1 MQVRQEAAEAVQA
14 VSGLKDHPEEIAR
27 AIAAGPS
34 APSQVPFPVEKE
46 EIMSRLESLEQEYV
60 ALSVRYFSWLWLMT
74 SSTSRH
80 QACCLEF

>member
-60 ALSVRYFSWLWLMT
+60 ALSVRYFSWLWLT
-74 SSTSRH
+74 RSTSRD